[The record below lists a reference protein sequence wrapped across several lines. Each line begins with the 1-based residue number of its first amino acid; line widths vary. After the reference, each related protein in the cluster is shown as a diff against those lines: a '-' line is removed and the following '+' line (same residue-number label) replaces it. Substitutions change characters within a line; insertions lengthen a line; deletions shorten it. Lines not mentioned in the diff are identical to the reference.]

1 MTICDTELVR
11 YGMSVCGCIFA
22 LTSSQDGEK
31 QSDSDGDDSSSSS
44 GSDSDTSQG
53 SNDSILSGFG
63 AVQSKEKSSKKP
75 QAKSKGKPK
84 VSIGAASSVSKVSAS
99 SAAKRN
105 GGKESQATPKK
116 KAKPEVNVKE
126 LIDVLK
132 LVSAQGII
140 NPSNGTRDRDIQSKL
155 TKARAA
161 LDSID
166 SDELHSGTEASS
178 LKTEI
183 ARVSF
188 LKSLFIQLASEDTV
202 VRVLD
207 NDLVE
212 QMTACSKED
221 VSTVVCQLQIIYH
234 RTKILRSS

>member
-1 MTICDTELVR
+1 M
-11 YGMSVCGCIFA
+11 
-22 LTSSQDGEK
+22 TSSQEAEK
-31 QSDSDGDDSSSSS
+31 QSDSDGDGSSSSS
-44 GSDSDTSQG
+44 SSDSDASQ
-53 SNDSILSGFG
+53 DSDDSVLSGFG
-63 AVQSKEKSSKKP
+63 AVKPKEKTPKKP
-75 QAKSKGKPK
+75 QAKSKSKAK
-84 VSIGAASSVSKVSAS
+84 VSVGAASSGSKASAS
-99 SAAKRN
+99 STAKRN

-116 KAKPEVNVKE
+116 KAKPEVNMKE
-126 LIDVLK
+126 LIDMLK

-166 SDELHSGTEASS
+166 GDELHSGAEASS

-188 LKSLFIQLASEDTV
+188 LKSLFLQLVSEDTV

-207 NDLVE
+207 RDLVE
-212 QMTACSKED
+212 QMTVCSKED
-221 VSTVVCQLQIIYH
+221 VSVVVCQLQIIYN

>member
-1 MTICDTELVR
+1 M
-11 YGMSVCGCIFA
+11 A
-22 LTSSQDGEK
+22 EK
-31 QSDSDGDDSSSSS
+31 QSDSDGDGSSSSS
-44 GSDSDTSQG
+44 SSDSDASQ
-53 SNDSILSGFG
+53 DSDDSVLSGFG
-63 AVQSKEKSSKKP
+63 AVKPKEQTPKKP
-75 QAKSKGKPK
+75 QAKSKSKAK
-84 VSIGAASSVSKVSAS
+84 VSVGAASAGSKVSAS
-99 SAAKRN
+99 STAKRN

-116 KAKPEVNVKE
+116 KAKPEVNMKE
-126 LIDVLK
+126 LIDMLK

-188 LKSLFIQLASEDTV
+188 LKSLFLQLVSEDTV

-207 NDLVE
+207 RDLVE
-212 QMTACSKED
+212 QMTVCSKED
-221 VSTVVCQLQIIYH
+221 VSAVVCQLQIIYN
-234 RTKILRSS
+234 RAKILRSS